1 MLSSRERSSFDNL
14 QMCCQQNTHNSYRR
28 QLARRLPICHLPVVL
43 CSVTIQRTL
52 VTCRRSVAIFVGG
65 LIFLHGHFQRKSQP
79 TRSAC
84 CISLGQTRR
93 GPRRA
98 AFRGFRRG
106 HFVNLSDNT
115 GFRRNIWAPLVN
127 VISALNITLAF
138 H

>member
-1 MLSSRERSSFDNL
+1 MRL
-14 QMCCQQNTHNSYRR
+14 QLNTHKSYQRQRR
-28 QLARRLPICHLPVVL
+28 RPLPICHLPVVL

-65 LIFLHGHFQRKSQP
+65 LITWPFSENRNPYS
-79 TRSAC
+79 SAC

-93 GPRRA
+93 SPRRA
-98 AFRGFRRG
+98 AFRGFKRG

-115 GFRRNIWAPLVN
+115 GLRWNIWALLVN